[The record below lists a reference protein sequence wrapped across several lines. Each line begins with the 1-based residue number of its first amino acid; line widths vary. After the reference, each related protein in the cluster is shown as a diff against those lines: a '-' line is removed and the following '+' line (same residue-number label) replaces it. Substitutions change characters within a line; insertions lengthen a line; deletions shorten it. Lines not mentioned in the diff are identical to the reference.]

1 MDGRRTI
8 GIDTKWTIPLYY
20 YYEWTV
26 NGMKVD
32 NPYQYL
38 TQALRPGDKVQ
49 LKLTL
54 RESPDVSTPFGRIHR
69 EGNTGCKI
77 GKESWKCVVF
87 KRKGQNR
94 FRICRLFL
102 Q

>member
-54 RESPDVSTPFGRIHR
+54 RESPDVSTLSAEYIVKETPDVKLEKIA
-69 EGNTGCKI
+69 GNALYSN
-77 GKESWKCVVF
+77 GK
-87 KRKGQNR
+87 G
-94 FRICRLFL
+94 
-102 Q
+102 